1 MRVSCDQCHC
11 DMKITSTFRYVCP
24 ECQHEIE
31 MYWVQEKNK
40 RYWEEHKKNIEWA
53 KINGA
58 EVIVVA

>member
-1 MRVSCDQCHC
+1 
-11 DMKITSTFRYVCP
+11 MKITSTFRYVCP